1 MFYYVQLGQTT
12 AVDENKI
19 MMYGILLHAFMPSY
33 YDFRVFYIFD
43 FFAVSNQSL
52 FYSVYMYMYV
62 CVEQREQ
69 FQIKSE
75 A

>member
-33 YDFRVFYIFD
+33 YDFRVFDI
-43 FFAVSNQSL
+43 L
-52 FYSVYMYMYV
+52 
-62 CVEQREQ
+62 
-69 FQIKSE
+69 
-75 A
+75 